1 MKLVLRHIQITVFL
15 LMEKKF
21 LLIKRV
27 GSRGR
32 PPLSHYKLVRDT
44 KKPVEEYE
52 TEYEDSDYG
61 YDYDYGYTDEDLY
74 AQGED
79 VTYGQD
85 EYTEQTNNY

>member
-1 MKLVLRHIQITVFL
+1 
-15 LMEKKF
+15 MEKKF

-27 GSRGR
+27 EAGEPAVITLQIGKG
-32 PPLSHYKLVRDT
+32 YQ
-44 KKPVEEYE
+44 KPVEEYE

-79 VTYGQD
+79 VTYDQD